1 MDAGGG
7 SDGGGVE
14 VNQSAKDAGCRR
26 RVGDDGGDATT
37 EGCQKRGRR
46 IGRGKVTGG
55 GIDGVPL
62 FLPPSLSVCRGL
74 LAAEQRVFFPLV
86 KGACER
92 VVSPSA
98 LADVKSRMRRRLD
111 DE

>member
-1 MDAGGG
+1 MDAGCGG
-7 SDGGGVE
+7 GGGVE

-37 EGCQKRGRR
+37 EGCQKRERR
-46 IGRGKVTGG
+46 IGRGKVT
-55 GIDGVPL
+55 DRVPL
-62 FLPPSLSVCRGL
+62 FLPSFPPSFLICLSGIIGRRIKGL
-74 LAAEQRVFFPLV
+74 PLV

-98 LADVKSRMRRRLD
+98 LADVKSRMRRRRLD